1 MFTEFDAKTARWLA
15 QETVDQKFRREYYE
29 LRDAAA
35 PAPKAEFERYH
46 APQTGPSERES
57 AFLKVARFIRLA

>member
-29 LRDAAA
+29 ARDAAGS
-35 PAPKAEFERYH
+35 APKPEFERYH
-46 APQTGPSERES
+46 TPQGGPSVRDS